1 MKNRPEII
9 AILTLIIFSASI
21 FTKDLEIIKIAF
33 ATTSIALSGYFSYL
47 QQPKS

>member
-9 AILTLIIFSASI
+9 AILTLIIFSLTC
-21 FTKDLEIIKIAF
+21 FTKDIEIIKITF
-33 ATTSIALSGYFSYL
+33 ALATATLSGYFSYL